1 MEKTEAE
8 RIDITGMPIGELP
21 KIYSEYEV
29 YIERLGDRV
38 YLVRTNVKKS
48 NRAERKYKYA
58 EYIMEKAGK
67 RYEEAKREYAQDI
80 EIQKLRRFIENVV
93 ENYLNT
99 RAKKG

>member
-1 MEKTEAE
+1 MVTQ
-8 RIDITGMPIGELP
+8 
-21 KIYSEYEV
+21 
-29 YIERLGDRV
+29 ERLKKLEKA
-38 YLVRTNVKKS
+38 YEKAWKKS

-67 RYEEAKREYAQDI
+67 RYEEAKREYEQDI